1 MRFVLINFAQKGN
14 WIKNGRTI
22 KEKEEATNI
31 LF

>member
-1 MRFVLINFAQKGN
+1 MNFAQKGN